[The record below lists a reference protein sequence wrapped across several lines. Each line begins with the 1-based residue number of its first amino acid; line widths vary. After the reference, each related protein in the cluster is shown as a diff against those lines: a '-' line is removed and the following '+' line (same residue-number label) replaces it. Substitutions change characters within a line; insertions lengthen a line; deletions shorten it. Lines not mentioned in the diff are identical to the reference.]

1 MKRFLIFIG
10 LFFLF
15 LWHTFALETNL
26 SVDNSVS
33 NINEYLNIRLQ
44 ISSDDL
50 ASIKQIKILWLD
62 DFEKVWQSQ
71 SQSSSSKVVMINWKT
86 ESKTITIINFD
97 LQLKPLKNWE
107 FEIWPAIIDTWSWEI
122 KTNVV
127 KVKIDWTNIW
137 IWNNNFLNWNNLIN
151 NKNIW
156 NKNLGQMQKFVSTE
170 KQSKSEINLGEYK
183 NNNELYLLI
192 LVLILAWVWWY
203 FLIKNDSWTY
213 KNNKEKKMDNLEDE
227 KSGEEEQDFE
237 IIEKIIYPEI
247 NDNDFVK
254 KTEKALRL
262 KLKEKF
268 NLKNIDSLTFDEIE
282 KQIWNKLDLSEL
294 FAMIN
299 KAKYSNIITD
309 YSKILDKIK
318 EI

>member
-86 ESKTITIINFD
+86 ESKTTTIINFD